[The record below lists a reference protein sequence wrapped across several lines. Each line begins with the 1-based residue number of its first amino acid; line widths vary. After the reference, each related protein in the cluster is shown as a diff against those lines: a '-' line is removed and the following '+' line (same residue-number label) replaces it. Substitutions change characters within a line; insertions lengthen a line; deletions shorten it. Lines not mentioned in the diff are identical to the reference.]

1 MEPELRVRPVDGD
14 AGLEVVEG
22 LLDLTGVKQGDG
34 LVVHDLDFAAVVKS
48 VRPLRQHFVFGQF
61 CAVSLKCRDEVMDGQ
76 IGLAKEDV
84 KAAQVVVE
92 EGRVVRGQ
100 ARFANLRAKQL
111 LGFLMMALENEK
123 KNATEDG

>member
-1 MEPELRVRPVDGD
+1 
-14 AGLEVVEG
+14 
-22 LLDLTGVKQGDG
+22 
-34 LVVHDLDFAAVVKS
+34 
-48 VRPLRQHFVFGQF
+48 
-61 CAVSLKCRDEVMDGQ
+61 MDGQ

-123 KNATEDG
+123 NRDER